1 MTKRKSRNNNNNN
14 KQNNKRPK
22 PKNNNRKA
30 RDLAGIQAQIRL
42 AIARGNQAAIKL
54 LKRMYLAVAV

>member
-14 KQNNKRPK
+14 QNNKRPK
-22 PKNNNRKA
+22 RKNNNRKA

-42 AIARGNQAAIKL
+42 AIARGNQATIKL
-54 LKRMYLAVAV
+54 LKRMYLALAA